1 MAVLLERLQQHR
13 LAVLGHNG
21 LAEGRVDAVLDGL
34 AVEIALLRDKPEM
47 MIVPRLPI
55 DGAPYLV
62 EVELPAEDG
71 MPPRDVVFALKMAV
85 ERLPGYSR
93 VLAYLGDRDA
103 IERFVDG
110 MQYLHLRAQLGRS
123 EDVLSMSKIRQHTKP
138 PLRAPRLEPARNL
151 STELNIQHRNA

>member
-1 MAVLLERLQQHR
+1 
-13 LAVLGHNG
+13 
-21 LAEGRVDAVLDGL
+21 
-34 AVEIALLRDKPEM
+34 M
-47 MIVPRLPI
+47 MTVPRLPI

-138 PLRAPRLEPARNL
+138 PLEPARNL
-151 STELNIQHRNA
+151 STELNIPHRNA